1 MKAFRVALAS
11 TFQFLMVRLKD
22 LDVSYICSVML
33 LGYMITKSRLS
44 TKIKIKTRWIILLIG
59 IIVSIFYYFV
69 IKIRLDVLFFS
80 FVTAQFLNLYVSEY
94 LIDYLIKRIGSLT
107 KKTN

>member
-1 MKAFRVALAS
+1 MAMNEYIKLIIEN
-11 TFQFLMVRLKD
+11 LNI
-22 LDVSYICSVML
+22 SYTVSVML
-33 LGYMITKSRLS
+33 IGYIFTKSKLIS
-44 TKIKIKTRWIILLIG
+44 KLKIQKRWLILAIG
-59 IIVSIFYYFV
+59 LLVAVFYYFV
-69 IKIRLDVLFFS
+69 INIDLDILFFS